1 MAQTGDTFTPFYGEF
16 LVSPIPLE
24 LSFNYCSAACAYCFA
39 NLNKRNRRADIP
51 ATMNMLATYR
61 ERSTLTATLLQQGYP
76 VLVSN
81 RVDPFAVSNYRQFL
95 PVLEVMC
102 ELGVPVAIQTKGG
115 RGIDK
120 ALDLLKT
127 PTVFY
132 ITIESDQ
139 DELVKKIA
147 PGAPSI
153 TERLELI
160 ALLRSKGHQV
170 VVGWNPCVPEWC
182 KDEEA
187 QLDRLKA
194 AGVHGVWLQELH
206 LNSNQTRKLK
216 PKEIEALDPKLIKRA
231 SGKKADPT
239 DVDYVNWVADEAC
252 ERGLNP
258 FVMNQ
263 CRRSDFFAPFHEC
276 YEKTFPT
283 MQDFVNACCDYLEP
297 GAILT
302 VDDFVDW
309 LSPSMP
315 AGAHQ
320 TGHYICSTNY
330 NLCMTIANEDGEKW
344 DHKKT
349 YADILRMAWQDSRIK
364 FSPGRN
370 LGLQYAVT
378 PEGEDWVDENGYPVL
393 VWNGNPSL
401 EWNKI
406 VKDL

>member
-1 MAQTGDTFTPFYGEF
+1 MQQGDTFTPFYGEF

-24 LSFNYCSAACAYCFA
+24 LSFNYCSHSCAYCFA
-39 NLNKRNRRADIP
+39 NLNKRDRRADIT

-61 ERSTLTATLLQQGYP
+61 QRTTLTATLLQQGYP

-81 RVDPFAVSNYRQFL
+81 RVDPFAASNYRQFL

-102 ELGVPVAIQTKGG
+102 GMGIPVAIQTKGG
-115 RGIDK
+115 KGVEQ
-120 ALDLLKT
+120 ALDLLNS

-139 DELVKKIA
+139 DEVVKRIA

-153 TERLELI
+153 DERFELV
-160 ALLRSKGHQV
+160 ALLRSRGHRV

-182 KDEEA
+182 RNEEA
-187 QLDRLKA
+187 QLDRMKA
-194 AGVHGVWLQELH
+194 AGVEGVWLQELH

-231 SGKKADPT
+231 SGRKADPT
-239 DVDYVNWVADEAC
+239 DIDYVNWVADEAC

-263 CRRSDFFAPFHEC
+263 ARRSGFFDPFLEC
-276 YEKTFPT
+276 YEQTFPT
-283 MQDFVNACCDYLEP
+283 VQEFVNACHDELKP
-297 GAILT
+297 GAVLS
-302 VDDFVDW
+302 VQDFERFADY
-309 LSPSMP
+309 MP
-315 AGAHQ
+315 QGVHQ

-330 NLCMTIANEDGEKW
+330 QLCTKIAAEQKRKW
-344 DHKKT
+344 NHNKSYT
-349 YADILRMAWQDSRIK
+349 DILRMAWTDSRIK

-378 PEGEDWVDENGYPVL
+378 PDGEDWVDEDGYPFL
-393 VWNGNPSL
+393 IWNGTPSL
-401 EWNKI
+401 EWDKI
-406 VKDL
+406 VTEL